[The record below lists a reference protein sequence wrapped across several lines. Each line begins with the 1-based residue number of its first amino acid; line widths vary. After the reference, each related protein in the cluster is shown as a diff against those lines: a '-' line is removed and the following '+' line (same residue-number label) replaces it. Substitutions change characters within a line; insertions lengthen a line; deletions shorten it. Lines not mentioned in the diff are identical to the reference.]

1 MTKRL
6 NELKYIPYPGK
17 DQWHSTEAHQPA
29 SSRDTPKN
37 SLQMMPK
44 QIIIFFLS
52 VLEMLRQ
59 KYIQKKKKKERERAV
74 QTLTHRTYPPYV
86 APPKSNM
93 GALIVSEVN

>member
-1 MTKRL
+1 MAQYRSASTSIIKRHTK
-6 NELKYIPYPGK
+6 KF
-17 DQWHSTEAHQPA
+17 
-29 SSRDTPKN
+29 TPDDAYTDHY
-37 SLQMMPK
+37 
-44 QIIIFFLS
+44 FFLS

-59 KYIQKKKKKERERAV
+59 KYIQKKKKRAV

>member
-1 MTKRL
+1 MAQYRSASTSIIKRHTK
-6 NELKYIPYPGK
+6 KF
-17 DQWHSTEAHQPA
+17 
-29 SSRDTPKN
+29 TPDDAYTDHY
-37 SLQMMPK
+37 
-44 QIIIFFLS
+44 FFLS

-59 KYIQKKKKKERERAV
+59 KYIQKKKKKRDTERAV